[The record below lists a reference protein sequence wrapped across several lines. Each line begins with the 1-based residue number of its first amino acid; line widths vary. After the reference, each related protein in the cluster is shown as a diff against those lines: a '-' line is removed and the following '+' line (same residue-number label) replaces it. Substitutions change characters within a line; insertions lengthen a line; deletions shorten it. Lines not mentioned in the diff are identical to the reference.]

1 VFVLG
6 LLRSNSG
13 SVSAAKRWEVVCR
26 KLPIG
31 LRGAAVAGEE
41 CTIVSHRHVTSQ
53 SRKPS
58 RLWLPADCGRPKPY
72 GRTKLRKRG
81 LSTGHLP
88 GSLLRGWRAEYLQ
101 IEESAS

>member
-13 SVSAAKRWEVVCR
+13 GVSVAKHWEVVCR

-41 CTIVSHRHVTSQ
+41 CTIVSHRHVTGQ

-58 RLWLPADCGRPKPY
+58 QLWLPADYGRTSRY
-72 GRTKLRKRG
+72 RRTKLRKRG
-81 LSTGHLP
+81 LITGHLLGP
-88 GSLLRGWRAEYLQ
+88 LLRGWRAEYTQL
-101 IEESAS
+101 EESAS